1 MTFSNPTLFTASALG
16 VLITLGA
23 VGEAPAGQGYG
34 PQGYAGGSG
43 YHTGY
48 GMPHGHPAVYTSGS
62 EKPMGKSCDSKMK
75 KDATV
80 VDAGTSGAEARL
92 AAGAAPAGDL

>member
-1 MTFSNPTLFTASALG
+1 MTFRNPMLFTASALG
-16 VLITLGA
+16 VLISLGA

-34 PQGYAGGSG
+34 PGYVGGPG
-43 YHTGY
+43 YHAGS

-80 VDAGTSGAEARL
+80 VDAGTGGADARL
-92 AAGAAPAGDL
+92 AAGTVPAGDR